1 MEKVIPGLLVVKC
14 TTSGCGKQCGQRDAF
29 CANGHAQKESK
40 NLDRHLDD
48 EDSDDG
54 ILMMLP
60 GQDNFSKY
68 FPTGAVKDHR
78 DIAEINDGKKKV
90 QEAVRGSRGVRPAN
104 AIPKT
109 TISVWLVEPPPAK
122 YNSTGVHR
130 RNLESRLGYGFTLG
144 NARGC
149 GQVGS

>member
-1 MEKVIPGLLVVKC
+1 MRPERCL
-14 TTSGCGKQCGQRDAF
+14 

-60 GQDNFSKY
+60 GQDDFSKY

-90 QEAVRGSRGVRPAN
+90 KEAVRGSHGVRPAN